1 MESALD
7 DLRARARILHNNVRT
22 LEPVAVRRVRA
33 LAELSELEGEALV
46 SALQRK
52 HCLTVIAKE
61 LGFDGWQHA
70 VRVLEGEETRNFGTL
85 LHGPGA
91 AGHWNIW
98 SASYDEARAIR
109 AEHGGYLLPYK
120 HQFMIVDRHYI
131 ESLGLDPDD
140 ASWELLGRD
149 WLSGSAPAA
158 RLTLCTQ
165 LVRTR
170 EPGSFKERVPSK
182 GVRA

>member
-1 MESALD
+1 MESVLD
-7 DLRARARILHNNVRT
+7 DLRARARILHG
-22 LEPVAVRRVRA
+22 AVRAGEPRAEQRVRG
-33 LAELSELEGEALV
+33 LAELRELTSEALV
-46 SALQRK
+46 AACKRK

-70 VRVLEGEETRNFGTL
+70 VRVLEGSDGQNFGTL

-98 SASYDEARAIR
+98 SASYEEAKSIR

-140 ASWELLGRD
+140 ANWERMGKD
-149 WLSGSAPAA
+149 WVAPYSLEA
-158 RLTLCTQ
+158 RAVLCEK
-165 LVRTR
+165 LVRCR
-170 EPGSFKERVPSK
+170 EPSAFKERVLPK
-182 GVRA
+182 R